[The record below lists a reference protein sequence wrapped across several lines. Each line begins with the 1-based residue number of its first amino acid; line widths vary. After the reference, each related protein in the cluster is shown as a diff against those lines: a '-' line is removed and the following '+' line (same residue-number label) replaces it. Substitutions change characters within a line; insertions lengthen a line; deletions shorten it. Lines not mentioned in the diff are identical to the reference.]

1 MRKQFGQGSIVKVF
15 MVFSDPDSTTPPL
28 DPLTGN
34 TLIDP
39 TTVTLRIKNPAGT
52 YTLYTYGVDVGLVRA
67 STGHYHFLLTLA
79 SLGTYSGKWTGISSD
94 KAAIVFEQADSYT
107 VAGL

>member
-39 TTVTLRIKNPAGT
+39 SVVTLRMKTPAGV
-52 YTLYTYGVDVGLVRA
+52 YTTYTYGVDVALVRSSA
-67 STGHYHFLLTLA
+67 GHYHFLLTL
-79 SLGTYSGKWTGISSD
+79 STLGTYSWKWTGSTAN